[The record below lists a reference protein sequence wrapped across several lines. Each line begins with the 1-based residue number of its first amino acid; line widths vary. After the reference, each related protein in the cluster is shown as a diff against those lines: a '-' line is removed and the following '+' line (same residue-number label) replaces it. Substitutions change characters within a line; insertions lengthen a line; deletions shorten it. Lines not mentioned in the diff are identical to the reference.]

1 MPGRLWLQWGIAGML
16 LAYVHAAFAVPPT
29 KTVAPRVPAWI
40 LIDAGS
46 GAVLSEHD
54 ADVAYTSGDLNQ
66 LMVMLLTLEQAQLG
80 MMPLAAPVA
89 VSPLAAQGGRWTKRI
104 PLSAQHTY
112 ELSELLKAVALS
124 AADDAAVAVAEA
136 IGGSIAGCLDL
147 MNARA
152 QRLGLTNTLYASIGG
167 VAADEDA
174 RGKEQTTA
182 RDLATLARVLVRHP
196 DTLNWSSLS
205 GAPFSGGVVLRNA
218 NQLLGGVLGVD
229 GLQVAVDYDL
239 QGRINGYDIVASSQR
254 GSLRLIAVVLGAADN
269 PGRYAKAAE
278 LIEWG
283 FANYDAVEVLTEGDR
298 LTAPI
303 DVVNGTVKQI
313 QPVVGE
319 SVSFLRRHNAAVE
332 VTYRLQLP
340 ASVRAPLTRHQPLG
354 EVVVEREGR
363 VVAAVPLL
371 SPRDVKASASFAKP

>member
-1 MPGRLWLQWGIAGML
+1 MPGRLWVQWGIAGML
-16 LAYVHAAFAVPPT
+16 LGCVHAVLAAPSP
-29 KTVAPRVPAWI
+29 KPVATRVPAWI

-46 GAVLSEHD
+46 GTVLNEHN

-80 MMPLAAPVA
+80 MMPLAAPVT
-89 VSPLAAQGGRWTKRI
+89 VSPVAAQGGRWSKKI
-104 PLSAQHTY
+104 PLSPQHTY
-112 ELSELLKAVALS
+112 ELSELIKAVALS

-136 IGGSIAGCLDL
+136 IGGSITGCLEL

-152 QRLGLTNTLYASIGG
+152 QRLGLTSTHYESIGG
-167 VAADEDA
+167 IAADADA
-174 RGKEQTTA
+174 PGKEQTTA
-182 RDLATLARVLVRHP
+182 RDLAALAQALARHP

-205 GAPFSGGVVLRNA
+205 GAPFGGVVLRNA

-229 GLQVAVDYDL
+229 GLQVAVDHDP
-239 QGRINGYDIVASSQR
+239 QGRINGYDIVATGQR

-303 DVVNGTVKQI
+303 DVINGTVKQI
-313 QPVVGE
+313 QPIVGE

-340 ASVRAPLTRHQPLG
+340 AIVRAPLTRHQKLG

-371 SPRDVKASASFAKP
+371 SPRDVKASASFARP